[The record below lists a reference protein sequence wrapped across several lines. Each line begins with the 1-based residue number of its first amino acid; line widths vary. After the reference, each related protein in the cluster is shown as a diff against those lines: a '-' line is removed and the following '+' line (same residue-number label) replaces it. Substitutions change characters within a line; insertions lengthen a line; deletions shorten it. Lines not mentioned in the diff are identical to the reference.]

1 MSITTSL
8 NSSLSYPLHTCKED
22 YWHASNHLSP
32 NTCNHTQMISYSLV
46 QILASLSYVKCAYLP
61 SHTHTHT
68 HTHTRSIARL
78 ANITSEE
85 LREAALTTPIDVSHE
100 KELKLAKCVI
110 RFPEIIDRI
119 TDNLLP
125 HTLCDYLY
133 ELCTTF
139 TEFYEVCYCVEKDRQ
154 TGEIILVNMGRI
166 LLCEATAQVLDKS
179 FYILG
184 LEPVSKM

>member
-1 MSITTSL
+1 MLNVHTS
-8 NSSLSYPLHTCKED
+8 PLT
-22 YWHASNHLSP
+22 
-32 NTCNHTQMISYSLV
+32 
-46 QILASLSYVKCAYLP
+46 
-61 SHTHTHT
+61 HTHTHT
-68 HTHTRSIARL
+68 HTHRSIARL

-110 RFPEIIDRI
+110 RFPEIINRI

-154 TGEIILVNMGRI
+154 TGEIVQVNMGRI